1 MKLKMAK
8 QGESHKVA
16 PKEESDDNADL
27 TQINLTLM
35 KKYRS
40 KLIYLSDDYS
50 VLFQWWTLSLRP

>member
-8 QGESHKVA
+8 KGESHKVA

-35 KKYRS
+35 KKYKSR
-40 KLIYLSDDYS
+40 LIYLSDDYS
-50 VLFQWWTLSLRP
+50 V